1 MGYWDGEWVI
11 GETEEGPVVCLAEDD
26 DKPHVSIYADKA
38 ISKEREQRDQR
49 LMCEEIMKFLN
60 GGTRPAWVADL
71 DKFGECG
78 LFSPCG
84 SYVIAT
90 GPYIESEAIDG
101 EFDWDETPESVAAR
115 KELIG
120 HIFK

>member
-1 MGYWDGEWVI
+1 MSFWGEWTI
-11 GETEEGPVVCLAEDD
+11 GETEDGPVVCLVEKNK
-26 DKPHVSIYADKA
+26 KPHVSVYADKA
-38 ISKEREQRDQR
+38 VSKEREQRDQR
-49 LMCEEIMKFLN
+49 IMCNEIKDFLN
-60 GGTRPAWVADL
+60 GGKRPAWVADL
-71 DKFGECG
+71 DKFGEFG